1 LPDNENLTTFQ
12 DVFDSWARLLRT
24 FGPRSEDVED
34 RPKRAADVGERQTP
48 TLGDPQL
55 VSLLSEAWLLLMTSG
70 VRYWIGAAETW
81 LKLLPFIDLSLGSV
95 REDPTR
101 PSEARAVLID
111 ELRAS
116 FRSLADIS
124 YQESRRAQATFE
136 NLVRN
141 LASDVQNQTNEHW
154 RRWTVKP

>member
-1 LPDNENLTTFQ
+1 LPGDEKVASFQ
-12 DVFDSWARLLRT
+12 DVLDSWVEMLRT
-24 FGPRSEDVED
+24 FDLRSD
-34 RPKRAADVGERQTP
+34 RGENRPTSAGGVGERQEVAP
-48 TLGDPQL
+48 ADPQIA
-55 VSLLSEAWLLLMTSG
+55 SLLSEAWLLLTTSG

-81 LKLLPFIDLSLGSV
+81 LKLLPHIDRSLAAA

-101 PSEARAVLID
+101 LSEARAVLID

-116 FRSLADIS
+116 FRSLAELS
-124 YQESRRAQATFE
+124 SQESRHAQTTFE

-141 LASDVQNQTNEHW
+141 LAPDGHGEPHEHW